1 MQEKAAWADIA
12 GVDKNMKAGA
22 GTQREGGRPERP
34 AGGEALPQAGSIS
47 PAEFSALFEQSFRVL
62 WFIALG
68 LVHDRNLAE
77 DAVQEAA
84 IIALGKL
91 EHFQRGTNFT
101 AWMGQTVRYAALNLA
116 RRNRRH
122 LSAATDP
129 VLLDARAGRAG
140 TAATP
145 SPARPVRL
153 TSEAAIPAGQAAFDD
168 RLVRALES
176 LNETARTCLLLRTL
190 EGMEYREIARTLDIA
205 EGTAMSHVHRAR
217 MALRERLVPEGPSD
231 RLAAEGRQSP

>member
-1 MQEKAAWADIA
+1 MA
-12 GVDKNMKAGA
+12 GS
-22 GTQREGGRPERP
+22 GTQRDEARGGAP
-34 AGGEALPQAGSIS
+34 AGGGAPAQAGGIT
-47 PAEFSALFEQSFRVL
+47 PAEFSSLFEQSFRVL
-62 WFIALG
+62 WYIALG

-77 DAVQEAA
+77 DVVQEAA
-84 IIALGKL
+84 IVALGKL
-91 EHFQRGTNFT
+91 NQFHRGTNFT

-129 VLLDARAGRAG
+129 VVLDAQSGRRASPSASGAG
-140 TAATP
+140 
-145 SPARPVRL
+145 RPVRL
-153 TSEAAIPAGQAAFDD
+153 TSEAAIPAGQSAFDD

-176 LNETARTCLLLRTL
+176 LNETARACLLLRTL

-217 MALRERLVPEGPSD
+217 LALRERLAPGGCPD
-231 RLAAEGRQSP
+231 THAAEGRPSP